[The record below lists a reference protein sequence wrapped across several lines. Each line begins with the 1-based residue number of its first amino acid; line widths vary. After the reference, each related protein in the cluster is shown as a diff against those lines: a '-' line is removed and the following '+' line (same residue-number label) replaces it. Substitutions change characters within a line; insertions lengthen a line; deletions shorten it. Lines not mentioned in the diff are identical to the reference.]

1 MEFRKTIST
10 HRIVKQS
17 DETKRRAVRMIL
29 SGDHLKKT
37 VCEQFGVGYNT
48 LDRWIDKFGPELVQ
62 DDLKISS
69 VHLTQSSVM
78 ENSPEQ
84 LKARIKELEKQL
96 ENANLKSEL
105 LTIMIDIAEEELKI
119 PIRKKYG
126 PQPSGAKHKKGG
138 KK

>member
-1 MEFRKTIST
+1 
-10 HRIVKQS
+10 
-17 DETKRRAVRMIL
+17 MIL
-29 SGDHLKKT
+29 SGDYLKKT
-37 VCEQFGVGYNT
+37 VCDQFGIGYNT
-48 LDRWIDKFGPELVQ
+48 LDSWIDKFGPELVKG
-62 DDLKISS
+62 DLKISS
-69 VHLTQSSVM
+69 VHLTQASVM

-126 PQPSGAKHKKGG
+126 PQQSGAKHKKGG